1 VTPSSDTRP
10 EPSLEARQLAEYL
23 RFAALPNFVFA
34 PLLLALWLWVPEPT
48 LLLLS
53 AEIAL
58 NGAMTFWGRRI
69 LARGEIDRAVFIQA
83 VSLWLIAFTLGLGGL
98 NYFALTTIMSVL
110 PLALAVPYVSVSAV
124 LRMALVAVGIVVAT
138 GLLIVTREP
147 VLLRSLPI
155 ATMLPVLSLGI
166 VALVAVTG
174 LSLWHT
180 KLTLSQAADELRES
194 NLALRESEAGLE
206 QRVRER
212 TADLEQSQR
221 ELAVA
226 RDEAL
231 AANRHKS
238 AFLANMSHELR
249 TPLNAIIGFSEVLG
263 ERIFGELN
271 EKQAEYIGDI
281 HQSGHH
287 LLSLINDILDLSK
300 IEAGRLELQLDAF
313 MLPQTVENALV
324 LMKERAARR
333 QVELVRELAPAV
345 GKVVADERK
354 IKQVL
359 INLLSNAVK
368 FTPAGG
374 RVTVRVDLADPDTL
388 RLEVRDDGIGIKPED
403 HALIF
408 EEFRQASGNYAQKQ
422 EGTGLGL
429 ALSKRLVEAHGGHI
443 GVVSALGEGSTFW
456 FTLPLQASPRS

>member
-1 VTPSSDTRP
+1 VSPVRDHSASTR
-10 EPSLEARQLAEYL
+10 SVEAHQLSEYL
-23 RFAALPNFVFA
+23 RYAALPNFLFA
-34 PLLLALWLWVPEPT
+34 PLLLSLWYWVHEPAVV
-48 LLLLS
+48 LLA
-53 AEIAL
+53 AEVAL
-58 NGAMTFWGRRI
+58 NGVATQWGRKMVD
-69 LARGEIDRAVFIQA
+69 RGEIDRAVMLQA
-83 VSLWLIAFTLGLGGL
+83 SSLWLIAFTLGLGGL
-98 NYFALTTIMSVL
+98 DYYALTTVLSVL

-124 LRMALVAVGIVVAT
+124 LRMALVAVAIVAAT
-138 GLLIVTREP
+138 GLLIVLSEPLLLGAMPVATMRP
-147 VLLRSLPI
+147 VL
-155 ATMLPVLSLGI
+155 ALGI

-180 KLTLSQAADELRES
+180 KQTLRE
-194 NLALRESEAGLE
+194 AAEGLE
-206 QRVRER
+206 QRVLER
-212 TADLEQSQR
+212 TAELEHSQSQ
-221 ELAVA
+221 LAVA

-300 IEAGRLELQLDAF
+300 IEAGRLELQLDRFA
-313 MLPQTVENALV
+313 LRQTIENALV

-333 QVELVRELAPAV
+333 QVELLRELDPLVPEIV
-345 GKVVADERK
+345 GDERK

-368 FTPAGG
+368 FTPPGG
-374 RVTVRVDLADPDTL
+374 RVTVCAMRDGEAGV
-388 RLEVRDDGIGIKPED
+388 RIEVRDTGRGIRPED
-403 HALIF
+403 QTIIF
-408 EEFRQASGNYAQKQ
+408 EEFRQASGDYAQKQ

-429 ALSKRLVEAHGGHI
+429 ALSKRLVEAHGGSI
-443 GVVSALGEGSTFW
+443 GVVSALGQGSCFW
-456 FTLPLQASPRS
+456 FTLPAQDVA